1 MKDADRPQMPF
12 VLDASI
18 SLAWAFSDKRHPA
31 SDQAAHLLETSTE
44 TAYVPDIWWYEL
56 RNILV
61 VEERRGRISGAD
73 TALFLHR
80 VGQMRIELNSGCDD
94 LPLLELARQHK
105 LTVYDAAYLA
115 LALREHLPL
124 ATLDKHLQAAA
135 VAEGIALLA

>member
-1 MKDADRPQMPF
+1 MPF

-18 SLAWAFSDKRHPA
+18 SLAWAFSDERNA
-31 SDQAAHLLETSTE
+31 AAEQAAHLLEATTE
-44 TAYVPDIWWYEL
+44 TAYVPDIWWYEV

-61 VEERRGRISGAD
+61 VGERRGRISRAD
-73 TALFLHR
+73 TTLFLHR
-80 VGQMRIELNSGCDD
+80 IAQMRIELDTGRYD
-94 LPLLELARQHK
+94 LPMLDLARQHK

-124 ATLDKHLQAAA
+124 ATLDKHLQSVA